1 MKNGRYGSSTVRLL
15 IQAPE
20 KPSATNTSGPM
31 QQVDARMAAMPLAA
45 SALLFFGFKMTFS
58 LRIFV

>member
-1 MKNGRYGSSTVRLL
+1 
-15 IQAPE
+15 
-20 KPSATNTSGPM
+20 M

-45 SALLFFGFKMTFS
+45 SALPFFGFKMTFS